1 MWFSNFI
8 LRPYQ
13 EIFEPG
19 KPDSQFEN
27 ARRRFSWLKRTIKE
41 YDEKYD
47 QIFPEHW
54 YMQQMIAQEFCRLT
68 KIHIDEI
75 LSGQHFQIDVS
86 KLIEVM

>member
-41 YDEKYD
+41 YGEKYD

-54 YMQQMIAQEFCRLT
+54 YMQQMVAQEFCRLT